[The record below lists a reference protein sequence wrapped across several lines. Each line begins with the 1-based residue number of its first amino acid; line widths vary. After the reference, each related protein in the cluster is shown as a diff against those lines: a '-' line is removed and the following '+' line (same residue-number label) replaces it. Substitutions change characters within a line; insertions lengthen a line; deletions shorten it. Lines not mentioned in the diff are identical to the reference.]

1 MQPKNFYDLLDIPA
15 DSPQN
20 MIVPAFRARIK
31 QVHPDK
37 FHAQGE
43 AAENK

>member
-1 MQPKNFYDLLDIPA
+1 MQSKNFYDLLGIPA

-20 MIVPAFRARIK
+20 MIIPAFRARIK

-37 FHAQGE
+37 FHAQEE